1 MYLYV
6 GKVRVGPLSGYLW
19 LLGNR
24 LYLKLS
30 WRPSDTYFLGNLSDP
45 LTLAARL
52 KRLIPRPVDVRRA
65 AVQLARALAA
75 ALYVARRCRDSPRWK
90 IRVFFRCVEG
100 SGSVAGFKVAAGRS
114 IYEVEGLILGSCVVE
129 GVGGFLRAP
138 VDGASVL
145 GVGYLVPAVEGGR
158 VLCGF
163 DLQFHVWRA
172 PGAQPGGGGGGA

>member
-30 WRPSDTYFLGNLSDP
+30 WRPRDTYFLGNLTDP

-52 KRLIPRPVDVRRA
+52 KRLMPRPVDVRKA
-65 AVQLARALAA
+65 AVQLAKALVA

-90 IRVFFRCVEG
+90 IRVWETE
-100 SGSVAGFKVAAGRS
+100 AMILDAASALAWVWPAAHRALRR
-114 IYEVEGLILGSCVVE
+114 ELKRLGE
-129 GVGGFLRAP
+129 EAP
-138 VDGASVL
+138 V
-145 GVGYLVPAVEGGR
+145 
-158 VLCGF
+158 
-163 DLQFHVWRA
+163 
-172 PGAQPGGGGGGA
+172 